1 MLSLKQMYGQGEPL
15 YMHSLI
21 LNLGEELIFGN
32 LWHFGQ
38 QRAMY
43 PLFFKQYFEICY
55 PLTQDGA

>member
-43 PLFFKQYFEICY
+43 PLFFKQYFEIC
-55 PLTQDGA
+55 